1 MKAIMGMF
9 APFFI
14 FLFLTIILFFYLKND
29 DVGVQK
35 SGSVKE
41 IFKDV
46 SVKKGRDKIRTGVS
60 EVTRVRWNQHDGF
73 ERLVLDISDY
83 SSGNFKMGV
92 DAHDDTKLH
101 GFLTGYR
108 YFSATLPS
116 FASSSIVKNMEVYT
130 QSKNDYSF
138 TLFLHRPTEY
148 KVFALSN
155 PSRIVIDMY

>member
-1 MKAIMGMF
+1 MKNIFQMF
-9 APFFI
+9 LPFFI
-14 FLFLTIILFFYLKND
+14 FLFLTIILFFYLKNED
-29 DVGVQK
+29 FMSQK
-35 SGSVKE
+35 RSTVKE

-46 SVKKGRDKIRTGVS
+46 NVEKSRDKIRTGIS
-60 EVTRVRWNQHDGF
+60 KVTRIRWHQHDGF
-73 ERLVLDISDY
+73 ERLVLDVSDY
-83 SSGNFKMGV
+83 NAGNFKMGV
-92 DAHDDTKLH
+92 DAYNDTKLH

-108 YFSATLPS
+108 YFSQTLPS
-116 FASSSIVKNMEVYT
+116 FGSSAIVKNMEVYT

>member
-1 MKAIMGMF
+1 MKNIFQMF
-9 APFFI
+9 LPFFI
-14 FLFLTIILFFYLKND
+14 FLFLTIVLFFYLKND

-35 SGSVKE
+35 SSGVKE

-46 SVKKGRDKIRTGVS
+46 SVKKSRDKVRIGLS
-60 EVTRVRWNQHDGF
+60 EVTRVRWHQHDGF
-73 ERLVLDISDY
+73 ERLVFDVSDY
-83 SSGNFKMGV
+83 NTGNFKMGV
-92 DAHDDTKLH
+92 DAYNDTKLH

-108 YFSATLPS
+108 YFSQTLPS
-116 FASSSIVKNMEVYT
+116 FGSSTIVKNMKVYT

-138 TLFLHRPTEY
+138 TLFLHRPTDY